1 MRRKKKYRNSRRKS
15 QFRYI
20 KMLVAVLTMTGVGF
34 VVKGAMN
41 GDVSSEVVEPKSVN
55 AVKADEVEV
64 DDDRELI
71 VIDPGHGGIDPGS
84 VVDGIYEK
92 DVNLE
97 VALKLQAALEE
108 EGYSVMI
115 TRNDDESL
123 SLLERTEF
131 ANEVGA
137 ELFISLHQNSYGE
150 DTSVNGIEVYYNN
163 REKSVESEE
172 IAQLIQDGLI
182 TETGAKD
189 RGIRAYNE
197 LVVTRETTM
206 PSCLIEMGY
215 MSNPTELA
223 LMNSDSYQDKMVTGI
238 VNGINQFFEY

>member
-1 MRRKKKYRNSRRKS
+1 M
-15 QFRYI
+15 
-20 KMLVAVLTMTGVGF
+20 M
-34 VVKGAMN
+34 
-41 GDVSSEVVEPKSVN
+41 
-55 AVKADEVEV
+55 
-64 DDDRELI
+64 
-71 VIDPGHGGIDPGS
+71 
-84 VVDGIYEK
+84 
-92 DVNLE
+92 
-97 VALKLQAALEE
+97 
-108 EGYSVMI
+108 

-137 ELFISLHQNSYGE
+137 DLFVSLHQNSYGE
-150 DTSVNGIEVYYNN
+150 DNSVNGIEVYYNN
-163 REKSVESEE
+163 REKSVESEQ
-172 IAQLIQDGLI
+172 IAQSIQDGLI

-215 MSNPTELA
+215 MSNPSELA

-238 VNGINQFFEY
+238 VNGINQFFE